1 MAKKPMKFKRY
12 EGGGEVEE
20 SAAKQRGLDMSN
32 KEAPVGFFERIRM
45 GNIDDP
51 SSEAYKRFGAGRGR
65 AAPAAEEDSP
75 RPVPRPPAKPNPI
88 FAAGEEQGK
97 RQPSG
102 DASVAEDYSGAR
114 TKPIITTAEKKP
126 AASKPASK
134 PAEAKPKMDTV
145 SKSSYDGPLRGMR
158 SDTRSSGAD
167 KRGET
172 DMSNYKP
179 RRSSGSSSADG
190 RGETDMSNYKPRR
203 SSGSSSADTRGET
216 DMSNYKP
223 RRSSDAP
230 DMSKYTPR
238 RTPGPLSDVR
248 RPGTNVN
255 YENKDT
261 SDMSYKKGGKV
272 KKYASGGMVSGAS
285 KRADGIASKGKTRCK
300 IC

>member
-1 MAKKPMKFKRY
+1 
-12 EGGGEVEE
+12 
-20 SAAKQRGLDMSN
+20 
-32 KEAPVGFFERIRM
+32 
-45 GNIDDP
+45 
-51 SSEAYKRFGAGRGR
+51 
-65 AAPAAEEDSP
+65 
-75 RPVPRPPAKPNPI
+75 
-88 FAAGEEQGK
+88 
-97 RQPSG
+97 
-102 DASVAEDYSGAR
+102 
-114 TKPIITTAEKKP
+114 
-126 AASKPASK
+126 
-134 PAEAKPKMDTV
+134 
-145 SKSSYDGPLRGMR
+145 MR

-167 KRGET
+167 K
-172 DMSNYKP
+172 
-179 RRSSGSSSADG
+179 
-190 RGETDMSNYKPRR
+190 
-203 SSGSSSADTRGET
+203 RGET